1 MKKNRIKSPLKK
13 RVWRE
18 LRGDWKKYLL
28 VCLFLIL
35 TIGFVAGMYVA
46 NGSMLLALDE
56 SADLYKQEDGHFEYK
71 DELTS
76 HQIKEIASG
85 KLAEIPGYKPKD
97 YRKTPLH
104 IFKNYY
110 LNLSEDRNRDGKEDG
125 GIRLYQK
132 TDNINL
138 SSVLKGR
145 LPKTGHE
152 IAIDRMHADNRNIKV
167 GDTIDVSGKTFTITG
182 LIAYVN
188 YSTLYEKN
196 TDTMFDALNFDV
208 AMVTKDGFD
217 RFDENVHY
225 NYAFLYDHSPKNVI
239 EEKKMSDRVQT
250 LLFTHSMA
258 EANKLEDYLPR
269 YANHAMNFAKDDI
282 GSDEA
287 MGSILLYV
295 LVVIIAFIFA
305 ITITTTITKEASSIG
320 TLRATGYTKGELVR
334 HYITAPILVTLFSAI
349 VGNIL
354 GYTVFKNI
362 VVNMYYNSYS
372 LPVYHTVWN
381 GQAFLRTTVVPV
393 VLMFLV
399 NLVII
404 TRMIQHTPLDFLR
417 HNLKKTKKGK
427 AMRLPKWNFFFRF
440 RLRIV
445 FQNLSNYLTL
455 FLGVFFVMVMLAMSI
470 GLPDTLAYYKDNA
483 TDMMFA
489 KYQYVLKR
497 YQDKDGKDITTT
509 NTDAEKFNLH
519 TLQKKT
525 PKIEEEVSVYGVAL
539 DSHYITSHGLKDLKD
554 RDVYVSFGYQKK
566 YHLKTG
572 DTLHLDEKYE
582 DKHYTFR
589 VAGFYEKCQTV
600 AIFLPIDNYRKIFK
614 LKQGAFT
621 GYMSDTPIK
630 DIPNRYI
637 ATTITKKDI
646 VKMCNQLDHSLG
658 GYMIYYQV
666 LCTLLSAVLIYLLTK
681 IIIERNETSIAM
693 TKILGYSNYEIARL
707 YLLPT
712 TILLLVFDGI
722 SIVLGCYSM
731 NRLWQ
736 EMMKGYSGF
745 FEFHIQPVG
754 YAKMF
759 LFVLIGYLIAM
770 LIDFHR
776 IKKIPLDQALKNVE

>member
-1 MKKNRIKSPLKK
+1 
-13 RVWRE
+13 
-18 LRGDWKKYLL
+18 
-28 VCLFLIL
+28 
-35 TIGFVAGMYVA
+35 
-46 NGSMLLALDE
+46 
-56 SADLYKQEDGHFEYK
+56 
-71 DELTS
+71 
-76 HQIKEIASG
+76 
-85 KLAEIPGYKPKD
+85 
-97 YRKTPLH
+97 
-104 IFKNYY
+104 
-110 LNLSEDRNRDGKEDG
+110 
-125 GIRLYQK
+125 
-132 TDNINL
+132 
-138 SSVLKGR
+138 
-145 LPKTGHE
+145 
-152 IAIDRMHADNRNIKV
+152 
-167 GDTIDVSGKTFTITG
+167 
-182 LIAYVN
+182 
-188 YSTLYEKN
+188 
-196 TDTMFDALNFDV
+196 
-208 AMVTKDGFD
+208 
-217 RFDENVHY
+217 
-225 NYAFLYDHSPKNVI
+225 
-239 EEKKMSDRVQT
+239 
-250 LLFTHSMA
+250 
-258 EANKLEDYLPR
+258 
-269 YANHAMNFAKDDI
+269 
-282 GSDEA
+282 

-404 TRMIQHTPLDFLR
+404 TKMIQHTPLDFLR

-497 YQDKDGKDITTT
+497 YQDKDGKAITTT